1 MHVFMIYTKLAVFQ
15 REKSMTFFFRF
26 GSFYIDFL
34 VNPIVCCVFYS
45 GLKAFYGKKARL
57 KTEIT
62 KRQHENYVQAEEK
75 RQVSN
80 C

>member
-1 MHVFMIYTKLAVFQ
+1 MISTKLAVLQ
-15 REKSMTFFFRF
+15 RETSMTFFFFFRF

-62 KRQHENYVQAEEK
+62 KRQHENYVQVEEK